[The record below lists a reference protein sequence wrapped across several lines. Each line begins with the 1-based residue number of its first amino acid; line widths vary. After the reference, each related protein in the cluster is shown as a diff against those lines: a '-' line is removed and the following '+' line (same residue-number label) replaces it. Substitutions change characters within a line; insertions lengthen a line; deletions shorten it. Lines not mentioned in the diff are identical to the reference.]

1 MFGWGLGIYFVAFR
15 FPLPQDHWVAVAG
28 GARAAFTFSLSIF
41 SILSLTS
48 VYMTPTPIAVFDFVR

>member
-28 GARAAFTFSLSIF
+28 GRCWWRQSGLYFLSFDIFDSIF
-41 SILSLTS
+41 
-48 VYMTPTPIAVFDFVR
+48 DFGLYDSDSYRRV